1 MQSKIFAIKEIKFA
15 KKDIKS
21 IFALKCSFFS
31 DIIKIMIRRWQNGS
45 YLYEVVK
52 ITFGQ
57 KIETN

>member
-31 DIIKIMIRRWQNGS
+31 DIIKIMIRR
-45 YLYEVVK
+45 
-52 ITFGQ
+52 
-57 KIETN
+57 

>member
-31 DIIKIMIRRWQNGS
+31 DIIKKYDSEVAEWQLLIRSCGNYFWTKN
-45 YLYEVVK
+45 
-52 ITFGQ
+52 
-57 KIETN
+57 